1 MARYIREEQI
11 NKPDDFVAF
20 IMNDFL
26 TKNGFSRK
34 EVKGELVWQEGVGM
48 LAPPKFLKYAYVNG
62 VIHIEAWMK
71 TAWLPGVYTGEN
83 AMTGFVGAVPKSAYK
98 KSIEELIGLLY
109 QPLPSDN
116 AYMNAQPMNEAGMP
130 QGNGALTADGMQS
143 VGAMQQGQ
151 PVMVQGV
158 DNSRYATMALVFGLI
173 SLAGMC
179 IPLVGI
185 LFGCMGIAYGNKAKD
200 SSKKGMAKA
209 GFIIGIVG
217 IVISAV
223 IWIINI
229 LLIVGA

>member
-1 MARYIREEQI
+1 
-11 NKPDDFVAF
+11 
-20 IMNDFL
+20 
-26 TKNGFSRK
+26 
-34 EVKGELVWQEGVGM
+34 M

>member
-11 NKPDDFVAF
+11 GKPDDFVAF

-26 TKNGFSRK
+26 TKGGFSQK

-48 LAPPKFLKYAYVNG
+48 LAPPKFLKYSYVNG

-116 AYMNAQPMNEAGMP
+116 AYMNGAGTPQMNGAGMQP
-130 QGNGALTADGMQS
+130 
-143 VGAMQQGQ
+143 GQ
-151 PVMVQGV
+151 PIMVQGV
-158 DNSRYATMALVFGLI
+158 DNSRYATLALVFGLI
-173 SLAGMC
+173 SLAGLF
-179 IPLVGI
+179 IPLIGI
-185 LFGCMGIAYGNKAKD
+185 LFGCMGIAYGNKGKN

-209 GFIIGIVG
+209 GFIIGIIGV
-217 IVISAV
+217 VISALL
-223 IWIINI
+223 WILNI
-229 LLIVGA
+229 ILVVGM